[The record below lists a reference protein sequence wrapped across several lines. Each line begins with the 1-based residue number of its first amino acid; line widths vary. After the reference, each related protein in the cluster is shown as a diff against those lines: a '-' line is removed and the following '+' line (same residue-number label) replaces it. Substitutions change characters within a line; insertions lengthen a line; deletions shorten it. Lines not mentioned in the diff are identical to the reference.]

1 MNDNPNTT
9 DTAAIAL
16 DHTRPSSI
24 FAAARGWFVIL
35 VVEIG
40 HTEHQLTTPRHN
52 LSWSVDRQSQTDNA
66 CLMLGVTM
74 VWGSEKVES

>member
-24 FAAARGWFVIL
+24 FAARGWFVIL
-35 VVEIG
+35 VVKIG
-40 HTEHQLTTPRHN
+40 HTEHQLTAPRHN
-52 LSWSVDRQSQTDNA
+52 LSWSVERQSQTDNA
-66 CLMLGVTM
+66 CLMLGVTIM
-74 VWGSEKVES
+74 MGEGESRA